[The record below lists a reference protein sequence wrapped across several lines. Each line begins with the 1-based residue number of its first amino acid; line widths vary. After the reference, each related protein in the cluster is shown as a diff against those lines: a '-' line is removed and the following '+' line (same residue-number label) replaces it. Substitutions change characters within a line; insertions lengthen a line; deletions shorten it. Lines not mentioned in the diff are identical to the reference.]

1 MYLLLLEIAASSDS
15 KNLEAI
21 FLRLQEVRNDTEQRN
36 WNLHE
41 DEDTIISLLTKLNNS
56 LQTCDR
62 NVSLYVMRRRKYE
75 YIHTLVEYFQ
85 VRK

>member
-1 MYLLLLEIAASSDS
+1 MCPLLLEIAASSDS

-85 VRK
+85 VKK

>member
-1 MYLLLLEIAASSDS
+1 MCLLLLEIAASSDS

-85 VRK
+85 VKK